1 MGEGNFEETINEVNA
16 VGRRGA
22 QRGLEKE
29 PRNGVAAVGANTL
42 ENEQTRTRR
51 QGTHTFPRG
60 ERCTRTYVPAFTFPF
75 NSNMHALVN
84 FIILAS
90 VVATSVWQSPLFSNR
105 NGYPKTGV
113 LVVVL
118 RRSQRGL
125 SRGKDQGFDIRRA
138 FQENCLDFKIIEC
151 LNLVVILF
159 FFFFFGKRD
168 GFFETLSKFVINL
181 LLIF

>member
-1 MGEGNFEETINEVNA
+1 MAGRISFPPPLVGEGNFEETINEVNA

-84 FIILAS
+84 FIILGV

-105 NGYPKTGV
+105 NGCIQKRVSWWWSSDV
-113 LVVVL
+113 LNGGSHEGKIKVL
-118 RRSQRGL
+118 IYAEPFR
-125 SRGKDQGFDIRRA
+125 
-138 FQENCLDFKIIEC
+138 KI
-151 LNLVVILF
+151 VWIL
-159 FFFFFGKRD
+159 K
-168 GFFETLSKFVINL
+168 
-181 LLIF
+181 